1 MGVSGVGKTTIG
13 SLLAG
18 RLGCEFLD
26 ADDFHPPENVA
37 KMAAG
42 KPLADEDRWPWLARL
57 NAELRSRNSAVL
69 ACSSLK
75 EAYRQ
80 RLREGLAQ
88 SELVYLHGSF
98 ELLDARASAREHR
111 YMPASLLRSQFEALE
126 PPQRAIDIDV
136 ASPLQDC
143 VERIFRALRPGS

>member
-13 SLLAG
+13 SALSA

-42 KPLADEDRWPWLARL
+42 TPLTDEDRWPWLARL
-57 NAELRSRNSAVL
+57 NTELRARKNAVL
-69 ACSSLK
+69 ACSALK

-80 RLREGLAQ
+80 RLREGLARC
-88 SELVYLHGSF
+88 ELVFLSGSF
-98 ELLDARASAREHR
+98 ELLDARAAARTHR
-111 YMPASLLRSQFEALE
+111 YMPVSLLRSQFAVLE
-126 PPQRAIDIDV
+126 PPTGAIDIDV
-136 ASPLQDC
+136 AQSPERC
-143 VERIFRALRPGS
+143 VEAIAARLA